1 MRKAPDHS
9 CGDCQPDGV
18 RMVIRTGLSHGA
30 GYVNICFSLGPLLE
44 IQARSGWLS
53 WSFWAEFHRVL
64 VWLLT
69 CQEEWFDCSC
79 VGLIEL
85 A

>member
-1 MRKAPDHS
+1 MAS
-9 CGDCQPDGV
+9 GGDQNS
-18 RMVIRTGLSHGA
+18 VITWCWIRQ
-30 GYVNICFSLGPLLE
+30 YLGPLLE
-44 IQARSGWLS
+44 IWARSGWLS
-53 WSFWAEFHRVL
+53 WPFWAEFHRVL

-69 CQEEWFDCSC
+69 CQEEWFDCSR